1 VSGFVLTWLGDK
13 VRDTI
18 NEARQ
23 EALEEIAK
31 ACVDDVRAQRTGRLA
46 EGVESRPVEV
56 DGAKAGV
63 QWGYFEAPRGDE
75 LFFELF
81 IEAGTPYI
89 SGDNAKRNAADRHY
103 GDLPRSIRR
112 KTGL

>member
-46 EGVESRPVEV
+46 EGV
-56 DGAKAGV
+56 AGV

>member
-1 VSGFVLTWLGDK
+1 MTFVLTWLGDK

-23 EALEEIAK
+23 EALEEIAQK
-31 ACVDDVRAQRTGRLA
+31 CVEDVRAQRSGRLA
-46 EGVESRPVEV
+46 AKVESRPVTV
-56 DGAKAGV
+56 QGTNAGV

-81 IEAGTPYI
+81 IETGTPFI
-89 SGDNAKRNAADRHY
+89 TGDNAKRNAADRHY

-112 KTGL
+112 KAGL